1 MHSEKHSNTVSIS
14 NREILIVDDNTVLRS
29 LISEY
34 LENLG
39 AQVTQ
44 AENGQIALKIVTQKQ
59 FDVIISDIK
68 MPVMTGVTFMQ
79 NIPALNKD
87 SVKIIMSGE
96 ASIEDVILSFKEQI
110 DEFIMKPFPS
120 MEIIRQ
126 AIERQLLKHHLR
138 TDLLFKNRIV
148 KHYNEILQFL
158 VSNSDLKK
166 TFQFVYHSIQKL
178 IPIGQMELL
187 IFDLSQEILTKKYM
201 INDKKLDC
209 LAHNST
215 KPKLLNLIKDMDDNL
230 SNAMIKKFCKENS
243 ELFFKDA
250 LHNKMKSSITFP
262 LVVKKRIYGFISFF
276 SNQTSSISKQN
287 EYILKGIVPEI
298 SVSVERA
305 IYQGQLYEENYL
317 LRSTTQEL
325 NNQLLAQQDA
335 LIFSLAELAE
345 KRDNETGKHLL
356 RIQAFTKTIAEAL
369 FKDVDSFDIGY
380 GEIDIKQ
387 IIEIIEKSSTLHD
400 IGKVGIPDSILLK
413 PEKLNNKEFK
423 TLQQHTLIGAK
434 CLKNASDKVYNNNF
448 LKVSMDIAYSH
459 HEKWN
464 GKGYPDGKKGEE
476 IPLPARIVAIADVFD
491 ALRSPRCYK
500 HSWRFQTVC
509 NHIEKEKGKH
519 FDPEIVDAF
528 ITVKD
533 KIEEIYTQLKD

>member
-209 LAHNST
+209 LAQNST

-380 GEIDIKQ
+380 G
-387 IIEIIEKSSTLHD
+387 
-400 IGKVGIPDSILLK
+400 
-413 PEKLNNKEFK
+413 
-423 TLQQHTLIGAK
+423 
-434 CLKNASDKVYNNNF
+434 
-448 LKVSMDIAYSH
+448 
-459 HEKWN
+459 
-464 GKGYPDGKKGEE
+464 
-476 IPLPARIVAIADVFD
+476 
-491 ALRSPRCYK
+491 
-500 HSWRFQTVC
+500 
-509 NHIEKEKGKH
+509 
-519 FDPEIVDAF
+519 
-528 ITVKD
+528 
-533 KIEEIYTQLKD
+533 

>member
-1 MHSEKHSNTVSIS
+1 
-14 NREILIVDDNTVLRS
+14 VLRL
-29 LISEY
+29 LISDY
-34 LENLG
+34 LESFG
-39 AQVTQ
+39 AKITQ
-44 AENGQIALKIVTQKQ
+44 AENGQIALKLVTQKQ

-79 NIPALNKD
+79 NIPALNKN

-96 ASIEDVILSFKEQI
+96 ASIEDVILSFKEKI
-110 DEFIMKPFPS
+110 DEFIIKPFPS

-126 AIERQLLKHHLR
+126 AIERQLLKHNLR
-138 TDLLFKNRIV
+138 NDLLFKNQII

-178 IPIGQMELL
+178 IPVEQMELL
-187 IFDLSQEILTKKYM
+187 LFDLSQEILTKKYI
-201 INDKKLDC
+201 INDKQLDC
-209 LAHNST
+209 PTDNSA
-215 KPKLLNLIKDMDDNL
+215 KPQLLDLIKNKNENL
-230 SNAMIKKFCKENS
+230 SNETIKHFCKENS
-243 ELFFKDA
+243 KLFFMDA
-250 LHNKMKSSITFP
+250 LNNKMKSSITFP
-262 LVVKKRIYGFISFF
+262 LIVKKHIYGFISFF
-276 SNQTSSISKQN
+276 SNKTSTISKRN
-287 EYILKGIVPEI
+287 EAILKGIVPEI

-305 IYQGQLYEENYL
+305 LYQGQLYEENYN

-325 NNQLLAQQDA
+325 NNQLIAQQDA

-356 RIQAFTKTIAEAL
+356 RIQTFTKKIAEAY
-369 FKDVDSFDIGY
+369 FKNMDSFDIGY
-380 GEIDIKQ
+380 GKIDIKQ
-387 IIEIIEKSSTLHD
+387 IIDIIEKSATLHD

-423 TLQQHTLIGAK
+423 TLQQHTIIGAK
-434 CLKNASDKVYNNNF
+434 CLKNAADKVYKNNF

-464 GKGYPDGKKGEE
+464 GKGYPEGKKGES
-476 IPLPARIVAIADVFD
+476 IPLSARIVAIADVFD

-500 HSWRFQTVC
+500 HSWKFKTVC
-509 NHIEKEKGKH
+509 NHINKERGKH
-519 FDPEIVDAF
+519 FDPEVVDAF
-528 ITVKD
+528 NEVKD
-533 KIEEIYTQLKD
+533 EIEKIYTQLKD